1 MFNLLWSKNYLT
13 SYRSSF
19 SSSLSPSQLNSP
31 CENTVLHYM
40 EQIHVHTDTCIV
52 ATFSQIINVEIL
64 NSRLLNSLQ
73 VSISIQ

>member
-19 SSSLSPSQLNSP
+19 SSSLSQSQLNSP

-40 EQIHVHTDTCIV
+40 EQIHVHSSHIV
-52 ATFSQIINVEIL
+52 AIFSQIINVEIL